1 MNLEIWQEIG
11 SIGIL
16 AISTFW
22 DIRFKKIPLYLMAA
36 GILPG
41 LILLGLRLGQ
51 STGSTFGGKL
61 METAG
66 CFLPGLFLLLL
77 SFLTERKVGMGD
89 GLLLLIIGAM
99 EGAGITGFVFCWGTV
114 FAISFCGCFSH
125 PEESRQEDG
134 AAIRTVSF
142 NGEVD
147 IVCYV
152 KIQQKRTDGTVRPFP
167 GI

>member
-99 EGAGITGFVFCWGTV
+99 EGAGITGFVFCWGL
-114 FAISFCGCFSH
+114 FCNLFCGCFSH

-147 IVCYV
+147 IVV
-152 KIQQKRTDGTVRPFP
+152 M
-167 GI
+167 

>member
-99 EGAGITGFVFCWGTV
+99 EGAGITGFVFCWGLFLQSL
-114 FAISFCGCFSH
+114 FAVVSH

-152 KIQQKRTDGTVRPFP
+152 KIQQKRTDGTVRPFL

>member
-1 MNLEIWQEIG
+1 MTPASYHRCHGG
-11 SIGIL
+11 SGNYRI
-16 AISTFW
+16 
-22 DIRFKKIPLYLMAA
+22 
-36 GILPG
+36 
-41 LILLGLRLGQ
+41 
-51 STGSTFGGKL
+51 
-61 METAG
+61 
-66 CFLPGLFLLLL
+66 CLLL
-77 SFLTERKVGMGD
+77 
-89 GLLLLIIGAM
+89 
-99 EGAGITGFVFCWGTV
+99 GTV

>member
-77 SFLTERKVGMGD
+77 SFLTERKVSMGD

-99 EGAGITGFVFCWGTV
+99 EGAGITGFVFCWGLFLQSL
-114 FAISFCGCFSH
+114 FAIFSQKANCIIILVHTFSFPAKVRFVFVIFSH
-125 PEESRQEDG
+125 IFSPEKTIFHLS
-134 AAIRTVSF
+134 VS
-142 NGEVD
+142 
-147 IVCYV
+147 
-152 KIQQKRTDGTVRPFP
+152 
-167 GI
+167 

>member
-99 EGAGITGFVFCWGTV
+99 EGAGITGFVFCWGLFLQSL
-114 FAISFCGCFSH
+114 FAVVLVILRKADRKT
-125 PEESRQEDG
+125 EL
-134 AAIRTVSF
+134 
-142 NGEVD
+142 
-147 IVCYV
+147 
-152 KIQQKRTDGTVRPFP
+152 PFVP
-167 GI
+167 FLLMGRLILFVM